1 MLQPVSTAPV
11 HLSAYE
17 EHANPT
23 MLVQMRAMAS
33 PMQGLRV
40 VHINATADGG
50 GVAEILR
57 SLVPLL
63 SDLGLD
69 ACWYVLPPDG
79 DFFGTVAEA
88 MWKARPVI
96 ATPVGA
102 AARRSVRERF
112 LIPPGL

>member
-50 GVAEILR
+50 GVAETCARWCRYFPIWASMR
-57 SLVPLL
+57 AGTCSRPTATSSVP
-63 SDLGLD
+63 
-69 ACWYVLPPDG
+69 WQ
-79 DFFGTVAEA
+79 
-88 MWKARPVI
+88 
-96 ATPVGA
+96 
-102 AARRSVRERF
+102 RRCGK
-112 LIPPGL
+112 PAQ